1 MRCATF
7 LTLPAHDGA
16 PGANG
21 AFAHPPRHPAPYDGI
36 KEEIQGMAQLRWR
49 IQLSAR

>member
-1 MRCATF
+1 MAHPAQMAHSH
-7 LTLPAHDGA
+7 TLPA
-16 PGANG
+16 
-21 AFAHPPRHPAPYDGI
+21 HPAPYDGI